1 MTPDPERT
9 LPKSLMLLR
18 HAKSSW
24 ADATL
29 EDHDRPLQ
37 DKGRRRAAGLA
48 AWLDE
53 RGLGCDLVL
62 CSTALRTRQTL
73 DMVLP
78 ALGGPVVRYE
88 PSIYDA
94 EAATL
99 LGLVQHVEDRFERVL
114 IVGHDPGLP
123 SLATLL
129 AMTATGDALERLRRK
144 YPTCALALLT
154 FGDAGWRSVQPRVG
168 HLALFH
174 VTGDEAVA

>member
-1 MTPDPERT
+1 MTPDRERT
-9 LPKSLMLLR
+9 LPKTLMLLR

-24 ADATL
+24 ADATQ

-48 AWLDE
+48 AWMDD

-73 DMVLP
+73 DLVLP
-78 ALGGPVVRYE
+78 VLGDPAVRYE
-88 PSIYDA
+88 PSIYEA
-94 EAATL
+94 EATTL
-99 LGLVQHVEDRFERVL
+99 LGLVQDVDDRFERVL

-123 SLATLL
+123 LLAGLL
-129 AMTATGDALERLRRK
+129 AMTATGDALERLKRK

-154 FGDAGWRSVQPRVG
+154 FGDAGWRSIQPRVG

-174 VTGDEAVA
+174 VPADEAVA